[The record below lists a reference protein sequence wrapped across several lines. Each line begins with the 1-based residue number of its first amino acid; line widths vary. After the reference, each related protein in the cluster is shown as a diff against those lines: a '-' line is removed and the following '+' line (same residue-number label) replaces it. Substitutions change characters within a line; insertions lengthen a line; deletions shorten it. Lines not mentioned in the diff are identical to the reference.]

1 MTDWNGIDMLIQL
14 LCVGKIKEKYMRE
27 AIAEYQ
33 KRLSRFC
40 RFEIIEVGDVSI
52 PDRASEAE
60 KEAVLKREGEL
71 IAGKIKGGAFLVC
84 MCVEGK
90 SMATEAFAEKMKKL
104 EITGTSHICFVI
116 GGSLG
121 LWEELKK
128 KADLCLSLSEMTLT
142 HQMARLFLTEQIYRV
157 YKMNRNETYH
167 K

>member
-14 LCVGKIKEKYMRE
+14 LCIGKIKEKYMRE

-71 IAGKIKGGAFLVC
+71 IAGKIKGGAFLDVS
-84 MCVEGK
+84 K
-90 SMATEAFAEKMKKL
+90 R
-104 EITGTSHICFVI
+104 
-116 GGSLG
+116 
-121 LWEELKK
+121 
-128 KADLCLSLSEMTLT
+128 
-142 HQMARLFLTEQIYRV
+142 QRLR
-157 YKMNRNETYH
+157 
-167 K
+167 